1 MLAFLQND
9 AAGMKQQV
17 AWATGKPGMED
28 GLLDVE
34 ANTAAYSGRLRKAR
48 EFSRRAM
55 DSAERAEEK
64 ETVAAYSA
72 RSGLRE
78 AVFGNAAEAR
88 QQVESVPRLSLGR
101 DAKYQGALAL
111 ALAGDGV
118 RAQALADDL
127 GKRFPE
133 DTLVRVAYLPT
144 LHAQIALNR
153 SDSPKAIDLLQAAA
167 PYELGADARLYPAF
181 VRGEAYLGVC
191 RE

>member
-64 ETVAAYSA
+64 ETVAAPPS
-72 RSGLRE
+72 
-78 AVFGNAAEAR
+78 
-88 QQVESVPRLSLGR
+88 PRLRRRLSPAANHPWR
-101 DAKYQGALAL
+101 QGFQERNVPSFS
-111 ALAGDGV
+111 G
-118 RAQALADDL
+118 
-127 GKRFPE
+127 
-133 DTLVRVAYLPT
+133 
-144 LHAQIALNR
+144 
-153 SDSPKAIDLLQAAA
+153 AA
-167 PYELGADARLYPAF
+167 
-181 VRGEAYLGVC
+181 
-191 RE
+191 